1 MEACSRSCV
10 LTPFVPV
17 CLSGR
22 LAQQSANQMTGWLML
37 GEGVQ
42 CVIRMH
48 PVLGGQH
55 TLKSTTELA
64 CETIKSFLAKAQD
77 HSFSMALP
85 DFSININKNKSF
97 ISFP

>member
-37 GEGVQ
+37 GEGLQ
-42 CVIRMH
+42 RVIRMH

-64 CETIKSFLAKAQD
+64 CETIKSFPHKGAG
-77 HSFSMALP
+77 SFLLHGSA
-85 DFSININKNKSF
+85 SF
-97 ISFP
+97 HNQYQ

>member
-37 GEGVQ
+37 GEGLQ
-42 CVIRMH
+42 CVIQMH
-48 PVLGGQH
+48 RVLGGQH
-55 TLKSTTELA
+55 TLKSTTALA
-64 CETIKSFLAKAQD
+64 CETIKALFSSQSAGSFLLHGSTRFHNQYQ
-77 HSFSMALP
+77 
-85 DFSININKNKSF
+85 
-97 ISFP
+97 